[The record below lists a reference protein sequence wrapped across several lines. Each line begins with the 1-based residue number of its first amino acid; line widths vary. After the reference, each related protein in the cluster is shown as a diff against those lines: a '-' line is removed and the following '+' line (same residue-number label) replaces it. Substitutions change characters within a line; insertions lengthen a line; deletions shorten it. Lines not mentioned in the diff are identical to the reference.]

1 MSKRLIA
8 LLLSLVMVFACLVGC
23 GKEDDAISETV
34 TEGSEKTITLS
45 MYLMAEEPVSA
56 EQEAA
61 IEAAVNKITMSKF
74 KTKLDLRYFTE
85 EDYIAALDKAF
96 ADSAT
101 AAEDMEAIQEALK
114 EQLSGATGTVE
125 EETYIDEYGVV
136 QLKYPTVEDY
146 QVDIFYLKGYDK
158 LAEYIENELVQ
169 DLSSEVSSA
178 SKILKTYVH
187 PGYLSGLDTVCDG
200 LYAIPA
206 NDLIGEYTYI
216 LLNKEIL
223 KEYNHVASDFTSITA
238 TNAQYLLDHVKKY
251 NPDYVPLRSFT
262 DSGELDVSYVRYFGI
277 GEDGKFDD
285 STFSLLGGSYD
296 PSWTYMTPG
305 EFSRC
310 ANIFN
315 DTSFTSQLETLVRY
329 KENGYYGTEADADKK
344 FAVGYIKG
352 GVEVIEQ
359 YSDEYEIIV
368 HQTPV
373 LDTMDLFE
381 NMFAVGAYSSSL
393 PRSMEIISYLYTNP
407 DFYNTLLYGIEGEN
421 YEFTDSEILDENGNP
436 YQLVKVL
443 EGNTYVMSAEKLGN
457 TILAYPTE
465 DENPLKSEIYK
476 AQNLDSS
483 TSLIMGLMPDFEDLV
498 LSEPHATHIREQSA
512 IVLEQLLAIDHVDGE
527 GGLTEYIAE
536 VRKLLNTDTL
546 LVEGMRQAAITIPS
560 EVEGEDPIQLQT
572 IPAVYS
578 AWVSANK
585 LIAG

>member
-34 TEGSEKTITLS
+34 AEGSEKTMTLS

-74 KTKLDLRYFTE
+74 KIKLDLRYFTE
-85 EDYIAALDKAF
+85 EDYNAALDKAF
-96 ADSAT
+96 ADAET
-101 AAEDMEAIQEALK
+101 AAEDKEAIQEALK
-114 EQLSGATGTVE
+114 EQLSSATDTVA

-136 QLKYPTVEDY
+136 QLKYPTIEDY

-158 LAEYIENELVQ
+158 LAEYIENDLVQ

-178 SKILKTYVH
+178 SKILKTYIH
-187 PGYLSGLDTVCDG
+187 PNYLNGLNKVCSG
-200 LYAIPA
+200 LYAVPG
-206 NDLIGEYTYI
+206 NDIIGEYTYI

-223 KEYNHVASDFTSITA
+223 KEYNHVAGDFSSITS

-262 DSGELDVSYVRYFGI
+262 DSGELDVSYIRYFGI
-277 GEDGKFDD
+277 NEEGKFDD
-285 STFSLLGGSYD
+285 SKFSLLGGSYD

-344 FAVGYIKG
+344 FAMGYIKG

-359 YSDEYEIIV
+359 YGDEYEILV
-368 HQTPV
+368 HQAPV
-373 LDTMDLFE
+373 LNTMDVFE

-407 DFYNTLLYGIEGEN
+407 DFYNTLLYGIEGED
-421 YEFTDSEILDENGNP
+421 YEFTDSEMLDENGDP

-443 EGNTYVMSAEKLGN
+443 NNNYVMSAEKLGN
-457 TILAYPTE
+457 TILAYPTV

-483 TSLIMGLMPDFEDLV
+483 MSLIMSLMHNSEDLV
-498 LSEPHATHIREQSA
+498 LSEPHATYIREQSA

-536 VRKLLNTDTL
+536 IRKLLNSDQM